1 MLKEAVEED
10 GGHQGGE
17 EDEGSDVSGYHSDSD
32 SAIMMSGNS
41 PYVSKHARFNF
52 LTRSGKFA
60 VPGYLFDAVKMLVV
74 LFFVCLF
81 LVSVHLPI

>member
-10 GGHQGGE
+10 GGHQAGE

-52 LTRSGKFA
+52 LTRSGKSRPCRPP
-60 VPGYLFDAVKMLVV
+60 VPGEAEGSSSLV
-74 LFFVCLF
+74 L
-81 LVSVHLPI
+81 LVNGWLTLLR